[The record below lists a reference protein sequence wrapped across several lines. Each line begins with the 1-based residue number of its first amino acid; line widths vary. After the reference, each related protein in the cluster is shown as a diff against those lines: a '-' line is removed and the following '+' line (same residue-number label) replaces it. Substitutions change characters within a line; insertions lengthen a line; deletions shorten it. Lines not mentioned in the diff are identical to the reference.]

1 MAHFQLFWDSE
12 GSLRSKSDIQLS
24 GLLGHMIGYEFY
36 WRDPIRGY
44 QLIGVQLERRKNPG
58 RITQE
63 SVINLA
69 KKLIGDNVNVND
81 IVDLDDIFF
90 IRITKDENT
99 GEILR
104 PDSVYRP
111 LKEYFKDRRKYPR
124 VHMDLPLE
132 YRVKYDARAHGGIV
146 IDASEGGF
154 LIYSTEDIPI
164 GTELKIAVLF
174 SAEYELAKFEVFA
187 EIIWNRVDVGK
198 AEEGYQY
205 GLKFIQILEED
216 YWKLRK
222 LLSGRFK

>member
-1 MAHFQLFWDSE
+1 
-12 GSLRSKSDIQLS
+12 
-24 GLLGHMIGYEFY
+24 MIGYEFY

-69 KKLIGDNVNVND
+69 KKLIGDNVNVNE

-132 YRVKYDARAHGGIV
+132 YRVNYDARAHGGIV

-187 EIIWNRVDVGK
+187 EII
-198 AEEGYQY
+198 
-205 GLKFIQILEED
+205 
-216 YWKLRK
+216 
-222 LLSGRFK
+222 